1 MDSTENV
8 ETKTIDELL
17 SVNQHNQLNYEN
29 KSKELGNTQHIEL
42 IGEDCQNLFENNE
55 EWKSSVQK
63 SLNEIETKIKSKEDD
78 IQLKYEKVL
87 EMKDS
92 LVQQKKELKSKIE
105 VIIILFNKWDYN
117 SKKILWL
124 EA

>member
-1 MDSTENV
+1 MDLTENV
-8 ETKTIDELL
+8 EAKTTNELL
-17 SVNQHNQLNYEN
+17 SVNQHSELSDEN

-105 VIIILFNKWDYN
+105 VIIILFNK
-117 SKKILWL
+117 
-124 EA
+124 

>member
-105 VIIILFNKWDYN
+105 VIIILFNK
-117 SKKILWL
+117 
-124 EA
+124 